1 MENALMK
8 YITKILL
15 TVLLAITPL
24 AATSQIMANQK
35 VKNFKMGVMLP
46 CDTYKNVTAR
56 LAEKHSEIG
65 VGKGKGVVQLMTGQF
80 LQGRMEIWV
89 NPDLISFTIIFTND
103 QLACIVLNGTDFKP
117 MPTGPSI

>member
-1 MENALMK
+1 MK
-8 YITKILL
+8 YLTKIIL

-24 AATSQIMANQK
+24 AATSQIMGTN
-35 VKNFKMGVMLP
+35 KNFKMGVMLP
-46 CDTYKNVTAR
+46 CDTYENVTAM
-56 LAEKHSEIG
+56 LVEKHSEIG

>member
-8 YITKILL
+8 YLTKILL

-35 VKNFKMGVMLP
+35 NFKMSVMLP
-46 CDTYKNVTAR
+46 CDTYENVTAM
-56 LAEKHSEIG
+56 LVEKHSEIG

-80 LQGRMEIWV
+80 LPGRMEIWV

-103 QLACIVLNGTDFKP
+103 QLACIVVNGTDFKP